1 MATLMQP
8 RPIKFMAEVKK
19 VQTITD
25 GGIRLT
31 LDLPE
36 QARDVMSEL
45 AKCQQDGVVLVIEAT
60 KT

>member
-1 MATLMQP
+1 MDKE
-8 RPIKFMAEVKK
+8 PIEFVAEVYN

-36 QARDVMSEL
+36 SAAAVMGRL
-45 AKCQQDGVVLVIEAT
+45 AKCQQDGVVLRIVC
-60 KT
+60 KTG